1 MTRPP
6 SKEEVD
12 EARRGLKL
20 LHAKMRERSTSKDKH
35 NLSSAGQNIINNGYS
50 ENREI

>member
-35 NLSSAGQNIINNGYS
+35 FSNIGQNIVNNGYS
-50 ENREI
+50 ENRGET